1 MDWLAR
7 FEREMMAAERAR
19 SQGNEGRARVSA
31 RRAAGVVAQVALAR
45 LGLDTRQ
52 LTAFERLQ
60 LWQQQTDLPPRLH
73 EVLTHMTMRVSAAYA
88 LPPDVD
94 LLLEAR
100 WLADTVRDA

>member
-7 FEREMMAAERAR
+7 FEREVMAAERAR

-31 RRAAGVVAQVALAR
+31 RRAAGVVAQEALAR
-45 LGLDTRQ
+45 LGHDTRQ
-52 LTAFERLQ
+52 LTAFDRLQ
-60 LWQQQTDLPPRLH
+60 LWRQQASLSPRLH
-73 EVLTHMTMRVSAAYA
+73 EVLTHMTMRVSEDYT

-100 WLADTVRDA
+100 WLANMVRDA